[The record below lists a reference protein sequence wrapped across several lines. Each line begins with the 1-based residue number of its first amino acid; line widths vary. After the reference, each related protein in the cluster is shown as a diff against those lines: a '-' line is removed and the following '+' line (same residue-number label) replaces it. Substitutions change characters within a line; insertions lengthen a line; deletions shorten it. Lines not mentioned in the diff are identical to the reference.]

1 MIKELRNN
9 IGRKLK
15 KFFPYYFNHFKTDL
29 KFSPIEK
36 EDIAERI
43 EKLRNILKIDE
54 KLECKTISNQ
64 VILIK
69 KKSLVP
75 FITI

>member
-1 MIKELRNN
+1 MEKIKVYFNDKELRNN
-9 IGRKLK
+9 IGQKLK
-15 KFFPYYFNHFKTDL
+15 KLFPSYFKRFKTDL
-29 KFSPIEK
+29 KYSSIEK

-54 KLECKTISNQ
+54 KLECKTISNR

-69 KKSLVP
+69 KS
-75 FITI
+75 